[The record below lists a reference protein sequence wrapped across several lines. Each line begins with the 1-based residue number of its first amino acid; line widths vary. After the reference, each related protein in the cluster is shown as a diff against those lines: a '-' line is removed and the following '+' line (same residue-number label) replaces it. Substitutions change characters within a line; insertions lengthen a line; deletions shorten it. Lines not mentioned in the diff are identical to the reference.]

1 MQFITDITSEVIA
14 IDKYRKQARLDRD
27 NPVDSV
33 QITLASNLGFQI
45 RNDQLNTKDLNK
57 I

>member
-1 MQFITDITSEVIA
+1 MN
-14 IDKYRKQARLDRD
+14 KQSPIEGL
-27 NPVDSV
+27 

-45 RNDQLNTKDLNK
+45 RNDQLDTKDLNK

>member
-1 MQFITDITSEVIA
+1 M
-14 IDKYRKQARLDRD
+14 DRSS
-27 NPVDSV
+27 PVDSI

-45 RNDQLNTKDLNK
+45 RDDQLNMKDLNK

>member
-1 MQFITDITSEVIA
+1 MDFITDITSEVICISKFRRNPCLA
-14 IDKYRKQARLDRD
+14 NDG
-27 NPVDSV
+27 PVDSV

-45 RNDQLNTKDLNK
+45 REQQLDAKDLNK